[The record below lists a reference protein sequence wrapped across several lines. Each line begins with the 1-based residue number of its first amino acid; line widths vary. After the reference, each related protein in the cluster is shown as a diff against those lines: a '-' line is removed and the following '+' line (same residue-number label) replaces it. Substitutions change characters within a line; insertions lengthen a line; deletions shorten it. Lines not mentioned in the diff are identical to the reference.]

1 MVEHRNFGVL
11 LAVKLAVNKYL
22 HPESGWKSTGK
33 PPRLARTR
41 NADYACGLFCAWPP
55 SYSPTSLARA
65 YVHGQAG
72 DTVKMNQQLEAAEEM
87 LKKMANEN
95 PIDTRIQMAL
105 GAIHAMRG

>member
-1 MVEHRNFGVL
+1 GVL

-22 HPESGWKSTGK
+22 HSESGGKPKGK

-41 NADYACGLFCAWPP
+41 NAYYACGLFCAWPP

-72 DTVKMNQQLEAAEEM
+72 DTVKMNQQLEAAE
-87 LKKMANEN
+87 
-95 PIDTRIQMAL
+95 
-105 GAIHAMRG
+105 